1 MLNSRKSFTISFP
14 SSSTP
19 NTYVM
24 DFVGYAEIDVIMKIG
39 LVSMG

>member
-14 SSSTP
+14 SSLTP

-24 DFVGYAEIDVIMKIG
+24 DFGGYAEIMNIG